1 MFQLFISEYLLPDS
15 LFTFSQCIWLT
26 ESTKIKIDVQS
37 CSLVNSVHGLDKFSI
52 IVHHE
57 FLWLHWYILKRNFF
71 IIFTESFY
79 ITSINL
85 DDLWY
90 SVILHALM
98 YLLFPDLLIIFKV
111 MHLLL
116 KLLKEHHWDSHVSL
130 VVAWASVGFCM
141 WILHLLSQYV
151 CNIYLH
157 QIFMFICVY
166 VYTCSN
172 FFPSG

>member
-1 MFQLFISEYLLPDS
+1 MHLTDWKHKVQNWCSILFACK
-15 LFTFSQCIWLT
+15 F
-26 ESTKIKIDVQS
+26 
-37 CSLVNSVHGLDKFSI
+37 CSWFRQVIYYCSPWIFMAALIYFEK
-52 IVHHE
+52 E
-57 FLWLHWYILKRNFF
+57 FFF
-71 IIFTESFY
+71 IIFTESFC

-90 SVILHALM
+90 SVILHTLM